1 MGFQTVQL
9 KFFLYDCRFPKMYK
23 AMPIKKE
30 TLRLNH
36 DMLISHLTLTD
47 ITQHHFIIYTFQANG
62 LFLSVH
68 YIELRDTLYKP
79 YLK

>member
-1 MGFQTVQL
+1 
-9 KFFLYDCRFPKMYK
+9 
-23 AMPIKKE
+23 MPIKKDLILQ

-47 ITQHHFIIYTFQANG
+47 ITHNIIFIIYTFQANG
-62 LFLSVH
+62 LFLRVH